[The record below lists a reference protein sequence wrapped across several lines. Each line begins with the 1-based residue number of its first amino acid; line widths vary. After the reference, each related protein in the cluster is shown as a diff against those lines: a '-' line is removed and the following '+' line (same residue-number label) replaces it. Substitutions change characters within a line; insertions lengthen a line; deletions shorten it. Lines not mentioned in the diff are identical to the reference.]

1 MIYTGIDEG
10 KAVNVSYSP
19 IKKSWE
25 IAGKRGKEIHLIPS
39 HLSLVKKGVSD
50 IKDPYL
56 LKRSLSIEIEEKF
69 GQVLWDVKLVGDE
82 YCLVV
87 AKDFSVPESAY
98 ALDSEIFALARV
110 LKAMSVDNGA
120 ALDIGRRKTT
130 YVEVVNGRL
139 EFYRVVL
146 KGGDYITR
154 RVAEEKNLD
163 IESAERLK
171 IEKGLEENAV
181 KAALEEIFK
190 NIGRE
195 VGAIPTLLSGGGSRL
210 SGLEDLFPKTLK
222 QRYVSQEEIP
232 AFGASLKFVYE
243 DCSPDFR
250 EEEVSAKDL
259 KKILVLLGSSLLI
272 FLGANL
278 LIDLSKKEIIKEIK
292 RAEKRAFKKVFPN
305 LPTVAVRDQVKSM
318 VGKESFKLTK
328 SMIKAAEILP
338 EDMSLYKIEFNKGK
352 LKIVGEV
359 GDKKLL
365 KGIKVKKVKKTPEGK
380 FEFELEVE

>member
-1 MIYTGIDEG
+1 MIYTGVDG
-10 KAVNVSYSP
+10 SRSVSVSYSP

-25 IAGKRGKEIHLIPS
+25 IAKKRGREIHLIPS
-39 HLSLVKKGVSD
+39 HLSLVKKGVSE

-69 GQVLWDVKLVGDE
+69 GEVLWDVKLVGDE

-110 LKAMSVDNGA
+110 LKALSVDSGA
-120 ALDIGRRKTT
+120 VLDIGRRKTT
-130 YVEVVNGRL
+130 YVEVVEGRL

-146 KGGDYITR
+146 KGGDHITR
-154 RVAEEKNLD
+154 RVAQEKGLD
-163 IESAERLK
+163 YESAERIK
-171 IEKGLEENAV
+171 IEKGLEEEAV
-181 KAALEEIFK
+181 KEALEEILK

-195 VGAIPTLLSGGGSRL
+195 VGAVPTLLSGGGSRL
-210 SGLEDLFPKTLK
+210 RGLEELFPKILR
-222 QRYVSQEEIP
+222 QSYVSQEEIP

-250 EEEVSAKDL
+250 EEEVSARDL
-259 KKILVLLGSSLLI
+259 RRVLVVAGLSLLL
-272 FLGANL
+272 FVGSNL
-278 LIDLSKKEIIKEIK
+278 LIDMSKKQVIKEI
-292 RAEKRAFKKVFPN
+292 RSIEKKEFKKVLPN
-305 LPTVAVRDQVKSM
+305 LPTMAVRDQVKSM
-318 VGKESFKLTK
+318 VGSEGFKLTK
-328 SMIKAAEILP
+328 SMLKVAEMLP

-352 LKIVGEV
+352 LRVVGEV
-359 GDKKLL
+359 EDKKLL